1 MENFNKLPDSKDKHQ
16 QSNQETDLTEH
27 EKRQEELNKRLSSI
41 FPYFKQVMSSD
52 NRSKSN
58 LYRKIFLQLI
68 NKKGFSIRTE
78 SYQ

>member
-52 NRSKSN
+52 NRSKSKP
-58 LYRKIFLQLI
+58 LPEDLSTIDQQKRIQYPD
-68 NKKGFSIRTE
+68 
-78 SYQ
+78 